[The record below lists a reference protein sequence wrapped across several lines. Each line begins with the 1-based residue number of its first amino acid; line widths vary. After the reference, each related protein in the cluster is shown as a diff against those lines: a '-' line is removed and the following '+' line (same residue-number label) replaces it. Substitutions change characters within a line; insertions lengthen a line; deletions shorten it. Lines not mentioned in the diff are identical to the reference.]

1 MISACAMPQIDTFFK
16 PLPRPP
22 SPEPPPPPKRRPG
35 RPPKP
40 KPAETVEAPPEPL
53 PVPKQP
59 PVQKRK
65 PVQKRTAW
73 NDEEHIM
80 ELADAVQTWLDGA
93 PQKRGLTLGDW
104 AAECGI
110 PKGTL
115 APYVTLN
122 TAKRKKIGNTA
133 GRPSLLDPKQQAFV
147 SDVVRRCDRANEPR
161 SVPQVVDLLQDLGGL
176 DRKQARNCWDRTIHP
191 KEQAAQRITGV
202 VTAQAT
208 TTKRAAIT
216 VAQQFR

>member
-22 SPEPPPPPKRRPG
+22 SPEPPPPPKRCPG
-35 RPPKP
+35 RTPKP

-65 PVQKRTAW
+65 PVQKRTVW
-73 NDEEHIM
+73 N
-80 ELADAVQTWLDGA
+80 T
-93 PQKRGLTLGDW
+93 
-104 AAECGI
+104 
-110 PKGTL
+110 
-115 APYVTLN
+115 APYVTSN

-176 DRKQARNCWDRTIHP
+176 DRKQARDCWERTIHP